1 MWSDRDV
8 APDEDLL
15 DLDYMLALSLQNDGE
30 SMAGGVESNRALQK
44 TFRATVNENFTPDT
58 SPVDNPGQMGKHVA
72 QYTLAVSVNIL
83 IIRWSYF
90 L

>member
-8 APDEDLL
+8 TPDEDLL

-30 SMAGGVESNRALQK
+30 PMAGGVESNRELQK

-58 SPVDNPGQMGKHVA
+58 SPVDNPGQMGKLLLLS
-72 QYTLAVSVNIL
+72 TL
-83 IIRWSYF
+83 
-90 L
+90 